1 MGRAIGLLLAAT
13 GVAFAFAAFACDVAW
28 FQRHIALP
36 CFYPAP
42 PPWLHS
48 TIRAGLAAVALVLLA
63 AARPLER
70 RTTGAG
76 TARVGLAL
84 LLALGAAEWMLR
96 HFDWTAPAVRSKRS
110 EYRLGR
116 EDARYGWALLPSK
129 TTLLGASQVRYAVDA
144 WGDRAASDR
153 AAPDPARPSLIVAG
167 ESIAFGYGLEY
178 EQTFAAVLGRELDL
192 QVVNVGVG
200 GYGTDQAA
208 LRLEDALHKLE
219 RPVAIVQV
227 FVSAQLQ
234 RNVRDYRPH
243 LALRDGALAL
253 VPRASGFFAGLRMRD
268 VVVNETPVLF
278 EWQLR
283 ESLAVTRAIVLD
295 VGARV
300 RARRAA
306 LAFLVVSFG
315 ARSDEEERL
324 VQAVF
329 AGAEVPFVEV
339 RVDTVHLL
347 PNDGHPDAVASRAL
361 AAAAVSALRRQMAP
375 GRAAAALPQTGYGH

>member
-1 MGRAIGLLLAAT
+1 MGRAIGLLVAAT
-13 GVAFAFAAFACDVAW
+13 GVASALAAFACDAAW

-48 TIRAGLAAVALVLLA
+48 TIRAGLAAVALLLLA
-63 AARPLER
+63 AARPLGR

-76 TARVGLAL
+76 TARVSLAV

-96 HFDWTAPAVRSKRS
+96 HFDWTAPALRSKRL

-129 TTLLGASQVRYAVDA
+129 TTLLGASRVRYAVDA

-253 VPRASGFFAGLRMRD
+253 VPRASGLFAGLRMRD
-268 VVVNETPVLF
+268 MVVNETPVLF

-283 ESLAVTRAIVLD
+283 ESLAVTRAMVLD

-300 RARRAA
+300 RARGAA

-339 RVDTVHLL
+339 QVDTAHLL
-347 PNDGHPDAVASRAL
+347 PYDGHPDAVASRAL
-361 AAAAVSALRRQMAP
+361 AAAAASALRGQMAP
-375 GRAAAALPQTGYGH
+375 GRAAAALPQTGNGQ